1 MSEKTKSSEES
12 LTESSEGERNTKEL
26 EEAHSLQGQ
35 GSGKQVTNESSE
47 SLLSEA
53 IKKLSLR
60 PPTKKALLQ
69 EPTYDS
75 FINCLKN
82 NCFKK
87 IITIV
92 GAGIS
97 TSAGI
102 PDFRSPDTGL
112 YENLANYN
120 LPYPQAIFEIKYFKK
135 YPAAFFDLAKKLIP
149 GNFKPTISHH
159 FIRLLELKGLLIRH
173 YTQNVDGLERKAG
186 ISDDKLVEAHG
197 TFSSSHC
204 IKCNKS
210 YSFEW
215 LKNQMEVAGVPT
227 CVICE
232 KVVKP
237 DIVFFGDSLPSKF
250 FQCVPKDF
258 PQADLLIIMGSSL
271 LVEPFASLV
280 RKVNRN
286 CPRIIIN
293 EQEVG
298 KKVGISYD
306 SRRNRR
312 DVFIRGACD
321 ETCMR
326 IINEMNWTEDFEALM
341 RDN

>member
-149 GNFKPTISHH
+149 ECSVVN
-159 FIRLLELKGLLIRH
+159 LLVWFQKFAFYCVTGIH
-173 YTQNVDGLERKAG
+173 YTDSEVQNYSLYNRIKWDKCVEWEDMIWFWLPTPAHFAPSAQSGDQELQISLEVRLQLSN
-186 ISDDKLVEAHG
+186 SDERFTTIAALNLEEH
-197 TFSSSHC
+197 
-204 IKCNKS
+204 
-210 YSFEW
+210 E
-215 LKNQMEVAGVPT
+215 
-227 CVICE
+227 
-232 KVVKP
+232 
-237 DIVFFGDSLPSKF
+237 
-250 FQCVPKDF
+250 
-258 PQADLLIIMGSSL
+258 LL
-271 LVEPFASLV
+271 
-280 RKVNRN
+280 
-286 CPRIIIN
+286 
-293 EQEVG
+293 
-298 KKVGISYD
+298 
-306 SRRNRR
+306 
-312 DVFIRGACD
+312 
-321 ETCMR
+321 
-326 IINEMNWTEDFEALM
+326 
-341 RDN
+341 